1 MYSTRQMC
9 CQRIWI
15 VSLLMSSKYGWTYSA
30 CCLHFS
36 KTKTENLSTS
46 IWRTCARRKKNEN
59 VNKKR
64 LTIAIM
70 MKMSNRLHTYTSWN
84 FCSWCYN
91 VAVNTTTT
99 TTYLMYIL
107 WGQVYFE
114 MHASCS
120 PSRSENKRVELINY
134 TYQWPKIVCICMCVW
149 VHVKAT
155 ANKTINNKV

>member
-1 MYSTRQMC
+1 M
-9 CQRIWI
+9 
-15 VSLLMSSKYGWTYSA
+15 A
-30 CCLHFS
+30 
-36 KTKTENLSTS
+36 E
-46 IWRTCARRKKNEN
+46 RTVHAVYIFRKQKQKIFQHPFDVRALAEKKNEN

-91 VAVNTTTT
+91 VAANTTTT

-134 TYQWPKIVCICMCVW
+134 TYQWPKIVRICMCVW